1 MLTFK
6 YNCDTTLPV
15 NYHDSKDSVFIS
27 KIS

>member
-15 NYHDSKDSVFIS
+15 IYHVNKDSVFIS
-27 KIS
+27 KTS